1 MLWGVG
7 RGMQPLRKELL
18 FMEIGE
24 RIRYFR
30 RKCGYSMEGLAQ
42 ALGISRQTV
51 HRYESGVIENI
62 PRAKIARMA
71 ELFGTTSAQL
81 LGFED
86 SVFAFD
92 GILPVCR
99 RRVPILGEIAC
110 GTPVYADEY
119 IESYAVENDGLG
131 ADFCLR
137 ARGDSMTGARIFD
150 GDLVFVRACS
160 SVENGEIGVVVIEDE
175 ATLKRVYYYPE
186 KEKLV
191 LLPENAAYEPLVYLG
206 SELEGIKIIG
216 KAVAFQGRL

>member
-1 MLWGVG
+1 MRAVMRRVLRRG
-7 RGMQPLRKELL
+7 RRV
-18 FMEIGE
+18 FMELGE

-30 RKCGYSMEGLAQ
+30 RKCGYSMEGLGE
-42 ALGISRQTV
+42 ALGVSRQTI

-71 ELFGTTSAQL
+71 ELFGTTSAGL

-86 SVFAFD
+86 PIFAMD
-92 GILPVCR
+92 GVLPIR
-99 RRVPILGEIAC
+99 RRRIPILGEIAC
-110 GTPVYADEY
+110 GVPVYADEQ
-119 IESYAVENDGLG
+119 IESYAVESDGLD

-137 ARGDSMTGARIFD
+137 ARGDSMTGARIYD

-160 SVENGEIGVVVIEDE
+160 SVENGEIGVVIIEDE

-186 KEKLV
+186 KAKLV

-206 SELEGIKIIG
+206 SELEQIKIIG

>member
-1 MLWGVG
+1 
-7 RGMQPLRKELL
+7 
-18 FMEIGE
+18 MEIRE
-24 RIRYFR
+24 RIRYYR
-30 RKCGYSMEGLAQ
+30 RKCGLSME
-42 ALGISRQTV
+42 ALGEALGVSRQTV

-71 ELFGTTSAQL
+71 ELFGITSAVL

-86 SVFAFD
+86 PVFELD
-92 GILPVCR
+92 GVLPIR
-99 RRVPILGEIAC
+99 RRRIPILGEIAC
-110 GTPVYADEY
+110 GVPAYADEQV
-119 IESYAVENDGLG
+119 ESYAVEEDGLN

-137 ARGDSMTGARIFD
+137 ARGDSMVGARIFD

-160 SVENGEIGVVVIEDE
+160 TVENGEIGVVVIEDE

-191 LLPENAAYEPLVYLG
+191 LLPENTAYEPLVYLG
-206 SELEGIKIIG
+206 SELEQIKIIG

>member
-1 MLWGVG
+1 
-7 RGMQPLRKELL
+7 
-18 FMEIGE
+18 
-24 RIRYFR
+24 
-30 RKCGYSMEGLAQ
+30 MEGLGE
-42 ALGISRQTV
+42 ALGVSRQTI

-71 ELFGTTSAQL
+71 ELFGTTSAGL

-86 SVFAFD
+86 PIFAMD
-92 GILPVCR
+92 GVLPIR
-99 RRVPILGEIAC
+99 RRRIPILGEIAC
-110 GTPVYADEY
+110 GMPVYADEQ
-119 IESYAVENDGLG
+119 IESYAVESDGLD

-137 ARGDSMTGARIFD
+137 ARGDSMTGARIYD

-160 SVENGEIGVVVIEDE
+160 SVENGEIGVVIIEDE

-186 KEKLV
+186 REKLV

-206 SELEGIKIIG
+206 SELEQIKIIG

>member
-1 MLWGVG
+1 M
-7 RGMQPLRKELL
+7 EL
-18 FMEIGE
+18 GE
-24 RIRYFR
+24 RIRHLR
-30 RKCGYSMEGLAQ
+30 RKCGYSMEGLGHAI
-42 ALGISRQTV
+42 GVSRQTI

-71 ELFGTTSAQL
+71 ELFGTTSARL

-86 SVFAFD
+86 TPFSSEDA
-92 GILPVCR
+92 LPVFGR
-99 RRVPILGEIAC
+99 KLPILGEIAC
-110 GTPVYADEY
+110 GAPVYADEQV
-119 IESYAVENDGLG
+119 ESYAVLGDGVN

-150 GDLVFVRACS
+150 GDLVFVRSCS
-160 SVENGEIGVVVIEDE
+160 TVENGEIGVVIIDDE

-191 LLPENAAYEPLVYLG
+191 LLPENTAYEPLVYLG
-206 SELEGIKIIG
+206 DELETVKIIG

>member
-1 MLWGVG
+1 
-7 RGMQPLRKELL
+7 
-18 FMEIGE
+18 MEIGE
-24 RIRYFR
+24 RIRHYR
-30 RKCGYSMEGLAQ
+30 RKCGYSME
-42 ALGISRQTV
+42 ALGEALGVSRQTV

-71 ELFGTTSAQL
+71 ELFGTTSAGL

-86 SVFAFD
+86 PIFEMEGV
-92 GILPVCR
+92 LPIR
-99 RRVPILGEIAC
+99 RRRIPILGEIAC
-110 GTPVYADEY
+110 GVPVYADEQV
-119 IESYAVENDGLG
+119 ESYAVEEDGLN

-137 ARGDSMTGARIFD
+137 ARGDSMVGARIFD

-160 SVENGEIGVVVIEDE
+160 AVENGEIGVVIIDDE

-186 KEKLV
+186 KGKLV

-206 SELEGIKIIG
+206 EELETIKIIG